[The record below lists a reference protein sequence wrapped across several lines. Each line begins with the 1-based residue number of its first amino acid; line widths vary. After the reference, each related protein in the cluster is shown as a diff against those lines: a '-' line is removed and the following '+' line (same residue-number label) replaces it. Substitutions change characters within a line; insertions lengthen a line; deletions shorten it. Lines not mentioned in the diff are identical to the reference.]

1 MNDTTEKPR
10 KTLVITR
17 KPVTGATAPT
27 ATTAPTSDVVK
38 RTGKRIITRDQLP
51 ASSLT
56 RPGKFE
62 KPKPKPPRSNRK
74 PRQPP
79 KPPKTPPS
87 ELRARELSD
96 SLNNFT
102 VWLERLPLALG
113 IEKQIF
119 RHIADLHL
127 SASKRVV
134 NKLLHYH
141 THNRS
146 YLLAVGQG
154 GTRFNLDGT
163 AAGAI
168 TQGERE
174 HAGRVLAAMPQS
186 A

>member
-1 MNDTTEKPR
+1 MNDPTPPR
-10 KTLVITR
+10 KTISITR
-17 KPVTGATAPT
+17 KPANTGTPT
-27 ATTAPTSDVVK
+27 TEVGGNVVK

-51 ASSLT
+51 AANLT

-62 KPKPKPPRSNRK
+62 KPKPKPAKAKRK

-102 VWLERLPLALG
+102 IWRERLPLALG

-134 NKLLHYH
+134 SKMLHYH
-141 THNRS
+141 THHRQ
-146 YLLAVGQG
+146 YLLNAVNGFH
-154 GTRFNLDGT
+154 RFNLDGSESGELT
-163 AAGAI
+163 A
-168 TQGERE
+168 GEKA
-174 HAGRVLAAMPQS
+174 HAWTLINQS
-186 A
+186 IER